1 MTDDFAK
8 IWKRILGVRLVV
20 PALILLAVGLAAYYP
35 YLGYRYWAAQN
46 SIESLNA
53 LLPTYRQTDTAYIRD
68 LERDLAD
75 QQELRDQ
82 SDKVFDYSDTDLL
95 TFLAKDALSKARV
108 EIRSVAVGEIEYQIV
123 DSLEFEVRPI
133 TITLRG
139 RTSEIDRA
147 IRSLNQ
153 NLSVG
158 AVKRITLTDLDSLP
172 TARIEFVF
180 YLSPDPSESDDGN
193 QS

>member
-1 MTDDFAK
+1 MTDDFTK
-8 IWKRILGVRLVV
+8 IWKNILGVHLVV
-20 PALILLAVGLAAYYP
+20 PALILLAIGLAAYYP

-46 SIESLNA
+46 SIASLNGA
-53 LLPTYRQTDTAYIRD
+53 LPTYRQTDTAYIRD

-75 QQELRDQ
+75 QQALREQ

-108 EIRSVAVGEIEYQIV
+108 EIRSVAVGEIENQVV

-139 RTSEIDRA
+139 RISEIDRA
-147 IRSLNQ
+147 IRFLNR

-180 YLSPDPSESDDGN
+180 YLSPNLSEGN
-193 QS
+193 GGNKS